1 MLIKF
6 SLLQH
11 VLQVNDSNSNGL
23 ILMDSRDRIYNN
35 CIYCNCALIIIQGGD
50 ELCPAIQNQYTHT
63 IQSYPTKH
71 FTNKLH
77 AMQSLIKSNTV
88 IKISIL
94 PHLLLIET
102 CVGMTNIYYYH
113 LPSFP
118 LFLLLLSPYCFTF
131 FLTRTILQSSS
142 FKRWADTCFAIQVQ
156 LQDNNNIIQHFN
168 YPWKPQL
175 WILSSNKIHRRLLVR
190 SGSLRSTSQPA
201 SNGIYSSDK
210 LIIIIITMIITG
222 SWRNSHLLSN
232 E

>member
-50 ELCPAIQNQYTHT
+50 KLCPAIQNQYTHT

-77 AMQSLIKSNTV
+77 AMQSLIKSKTV

-94 PHLLLIET
+94 PHLLFIET

-118 LFLLLLSPYCFTF
+118 LLLLLLSPYCFTF

-156 LQDNNNIIQHFN
+156 LQDDNNIIQHFN

-175 WILSSNKIHRRLLVR
+175 GFFLQTKYTVVFLSGPV
-190 SGSLRSTSQPA
+190 P
-201 SNGIYSSDK
+201 
-210 LIIIIITMIITG
+210 
-222 SWRNSHLLSN
+222 
-232 E
+232 

>member
-6 SLLQH
+6 WLLQH

-23 ILMDSRDRIYNN
+23 ILMDSRDRRCNN

-50 ELCPAIQNQYTHT
+50 ELCPAIQNQYTNT

-77 AMQSLIKSNTV
+77 AMQSLIKSKTV

-94 PHLLLIET
+94 PHLLFIET
-102 CVGMTNIYYYH
+102 CVGIKNIYYYH

-118 LFLLLLSPYCFTF
+118 LLLLLLSPYCFTF

-175 WILSSNKIHRRLLVR
+175 WFFLQTKYTVVFLSGPV
-190 SGSLRSTSQPA
+190 P
-201 SNGIYSSDK
+201 
-210 LIIIIITMIITG
+210 
-222 SWRNSHLLSN
+222 
-232 E
+232 